1 VCVYVVLVFLVNPI
15 IESDCTGFIHLHN
28 YACLSIVLF
37 GCRENSTKEI
47 STKIGLVIYFF
58 LFFFFFFFLNN

>member
-37 GCRENSTKEI
+37 GCRENSRKEMSRKFGLFI
-47 STKIGLVIYFF
+47 SFF
-58 LFFFFFFFLNN
+58 LFFFFFFFFE